1 MLPALKIAAIG
12 SLFLAG
18 IATAASCLIPELTV
32 AGIWCIPVLGFA
44 LLVGAIFRIAIYYDP
59 RAPQSPEARGYAG
72 YVALALLAYL
82 LAWSS
87 LTIIFTKGQHIALII
102 ANHFGDACPLC
113 QYLGD
118 GADPWKCTPLDS

>member
-59 RAPQSPEARGYAG
+59 RAPQSPEASSIKDQILGKRDAHPYHN
-72 YVALALLAYL
+72 LNLLN
-82 LAWSS
+82 SCH
-87 LTIIFTKGQHIALII
+87 G
-102 ANHFGDACPLC
+102 
-113 QYLGD
+113 
-118 GADPWKCTPLDS
+118 